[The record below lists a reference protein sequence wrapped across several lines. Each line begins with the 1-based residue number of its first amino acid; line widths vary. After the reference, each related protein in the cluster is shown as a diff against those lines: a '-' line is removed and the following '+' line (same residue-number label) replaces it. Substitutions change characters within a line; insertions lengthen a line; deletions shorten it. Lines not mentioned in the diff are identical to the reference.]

1 MSVVM
6 YEGQNPLR
14 CIDEVK
20 KFYVFVYCKFIA
32 MSRVSICIYT
42 KFYTVSRK
50 NFIITYDSNNV
61 SIVIIYAEYV

>member
-20 KFYVFVYCKFIA
+20 KFYVFVYCKFIV
-32 MSRVSICIYT
+32 MSRVSIYVFIQ
-42 KFYTVSRK
+42 
-50 NFIITYDSNNV
+50 NFIPCQGKTL
-61 SIVIIYAEYV
+61 